1 MLCHPWRPGN
11 QRAYPLPWHSLGLFD
26 DSRVREAC
34 TQGLAARYAPLMRM
48 LEAQG
53 AQRPARVQVERQ
65 PTRWTWRTQ
74 LPGQRVQAH
83 AAWCSEGD

>member
-1 MLCHPWRPGN
+1 
-11 QRAYPLPWHSLGLFD
+11 
-26 DSRVREAC
+26 
-34 TQGLAARYAPLMRM
+34 MRM

-53 AQRPARVQVERQ
+53 AQGPARVQVERQ

-74 LPGQRVQAH
+74 LPGQRVQAY